1 MSQHLQFRDGPSDTY
16 NFPVQD
22 SPTVGRIIPQSSA
35 GSPQGSPSS
44 LSDTGY
50 RTHHRAIPSPLQTST
65 SANPNHATTTPTK
78 SGFSRPSVDE
88 QSRTVE
94 TVRYTSR
101 RGADEPRSP
110 KERLDDLLASEKSFY
125 DSEDAPASPTS
136 SGGRPRPAQAPTLSN
151 ASSRSVSDPTSAAKL
166 GGRATAV
173 TPPHMAA
180 VPPAQAPT
188 LSNASSRSVSDPTS
202 AAKLGGRATT
212 VTPPHMAAVPEHRA
226 TMARGVPR
234 TSSIDSAISSM
245 HSHKT
250 SQDAQA
256 RGESPDIANLIQTA
270 GSAEAVIQYLLKEK
284 QSQTAQNTQLWRLV
298 DKQRAMILGLNK
310 DLERALKDKERYRK
324 KMKESL
330 QAITAGEPGKGTVA
344 ESSAGK
350 SSPSPRS
357 PEGPK
362 GGNVEALVSAG
373 LRESH
378 EGNDE
383 PEHSPIDVALAP
395 YPVTPPANPATALN
409 PTLPNMVDAEH
420 KMPDPSSHALNNY
433 NADAQPQGFGSGQ
446 QQRKSPEMGRE
457 MPYNASVPPS
467 RSLPARPP
475 PKADTKAGPSSMQAP
490 TLNVVSASPAKD
502 QGRANMPPPRKPP
515 PAPLNLG
522 KQPNTSSHLHQA
534 DSGDELDSDYD
545 DLLEVDEI
553 PIFNERGR
561 RKTREEDDR
570 EREIAAMRDAEARSL
585 SKKSKSRPSTST
597 NKDKPP
603 QEPLP
608 AVRQA
613 VQISPPD
620 MRERH
625 LSPPDSNAGS
635 LAGILN
641 SSGSSEVQQEAI
653 TRTFISPPPMS
664 PGLPSSPRPMGGM
677 HTPLPRNP
685 RDGDS
690 QTSSMASPPLSPR
703 GVGAFPSMP
712 LSPRA
717 PRQPIPLPPNT
728 PMSMASPGML
738 SKFGQMELVS
748 PKPLQISRLAVEEQD
763 PPLRET
769 RYDSIESSDSVEIFR
784 GFVTDEYPD
793 LLLPPNALPSIDV
806 RVASSRLKPSRVSMM
821 FPSKGDEDPVF
832 TLAVFGRSNGQELW
846 RVEKDSTSLHQLDQ
860 ELKKSNAFSS
870 VRLPEKSLFNGHAPA
885 KIDARRTALD
895 KYVDDIL
902 NTPMDTARALHICQ
916 YLSTNTLEPNSTDS
930 LAHTDA
936 KSESPTKLGPGGR
949 PVKNGYLT
957 KRGKNFGGWKARFF
971 VLDGPVLKYYE
982 APGGAHL
989 GAIKLQSAKIGKQQQ
1004 HQQDSQADD
1013 ADNHQACQ
1021 NGYLTK
1027 RGKNFGGWK
1036 ARFFVLD
1043 GPVLKYYE
1051 APGGAHLGAIKLQSA
1066 KIGKQ
1071 QQHQQDS
1078 QADDADNQIL
1088 MTRGLKLFTTL
1099 AMTPRRL
1106 VTLPARHKERD
1117 EWVEALVQY
1126 VEYQDSDDEGSETV
1140 HHARND
1146 SATSSHT
1153 TGSTSKK
1160 KHVQGKGQT
1169 IAEAD
1174 DELLRAMPYEAT
1186 VAGQVP
1192 RGVHPRRKTNETPP
1206 PVYDE
1211 KDDPRYRSNDT
1222 PSPPS
1227 QGHEKDFSGPMPH
1240 PQSSMAISAPKN
1252 LTVIQDASHW
1262 GHKQTTLAPIDDK
1275 KTQKKR
1281 SFFGFGSKPRP
1292 SSESQDHIETSNL
1305 SQLSYEQHGPIRAVF
1320 GAPLAEAVKYSHP
1333 ADVNVEL
1340 PAVVYRCVEYLDNKN
1355 ASSEEGIFRL
1365 SGSNVV
1371 IKALRERFNTEG
1383 DVNLIT
1389 DEQYYDIHAV
1399 ASLLKLYL
1407 RELPTTI
1414 LTRELHLDF
1423 LSVTEIHDVN
1433 DKVAAL
1439 NGLVHKLPKVNNT
1452 LLRYLSAFLINIINH
1467 SDVNKMTVRN
1477 VGIVFSPT
1485 LNIPAPV
1492 LALFLQKYD
1501 GIFESEPQ
1509 QFDHQQVEVTL
1520 TAPPLTPEDIRSPRK
1535 QHFQDLPTPSY
1546 NQASF
1551 PRGPPPSFPLP
1562 AQPNKSTY
1570 DTGFTPLQPSYE
1582 SQYAQ
1587 PTLGGPEYGATGQ
1600 TVGGPA
1606 YDQYSNG
1613 NAAYSRQYGN
1623 ETNLNPNGQSSKQ
1636 KRRESSLL
1644 GMNMGGQKKPNQDR
1658 LRNNRLVDE
1667 ESFFD

>member
-22 SPTVGRIIPQSSA
+22 SPTVGRTIPQSSA
-35 GSPQGSPSS
+35 GNPQGSPSS

-50 RTHHRAIPSPLQTST
+50 RTHHKTSPSPLHTST
-65 SANPNHATTTPTK
+65 SANPNHATATPTK
-78 SGFSRPSVDE
+78 PGFSRPSE
-88 QSRTVE
+88 QSHTVE
-94 TVRYTSR
+94 TVRYTAR
-101 RGADEPRSP
+101 RGDEPRSP

-125 DSEDAPASPTS
+125 DSEDVPASPTS
-136 SGGRPRPAQAPTLSN
+136 TGGRPRPAQAPTLSN
-151 ASSRSVSDPTSAAKL
+151 ASSRSVSDPTSTAKL
-166 GGRATAV
+166 GGRATA
-173 TPPHMAA
+173 A
-180 VPPAQAPT
+180 
-188 LSNASSRSVSDPTS
+188 
-202 AAKLGGRATT
+202 
-212 VTPPHMAAVPEHRA
+212 TPPHMAAVPEHRA

-234 TSSIDSAISSM
+234 TSSIDSAISSISGA
-245 HSHKT
+245 HSHKA

-270 GSAEAVIQYLLKEK
+270 GSPEAVIQYLLKEK

-330 QAITAGEPGKGTVA
+330 QAMTAGEPGKGSVV
-344 ESSAGK
+344 ESSVDK
-350 SSPSPRS
+350 SSPS

-362 GGNVEALVSAG
+362 GGNVGALVSAG

-378 EGNDE
+378 EAHEAHDE

-395 YPVTPPANPATALN
+395 YPVTPPANPATAQN
-409 PTLPNMVDAEH
+409 PTTLPNMVDAEH

-446 QQRKSPEMGRE
+446 QQRKSPETGRE

-475 PKADTKAGPSSMQAP
+475 PKADTQAGSSSTQAP
-490 TLNVVSASPAKD
+490 TVNVVGASPAKD
-502 QGRANMPPPRKPP
+502 HGRANMPPPRKPP

-553 PIFNERGR
+553 PIFNDRGR

-597 NKDKPP
+597 NKGPP
-603 QEPLP
+603 QDPLP
-608 AVRQA
+608 ATRQA

-625 LSPPDSNAGS
+625 LSPPDANAGS

-641 SSGSSEVQQEAI
+641 SSGSSEMQQEII

-664 PGLPSSPRPMGGM
+664 PGLPSSPRPMGGL

-690 QTSSMASPPLSPR
+690 LTSSNMASPPLSPR
-703 GVGAFPSMP
+703 VAGAFLSMP

-748 PKPLQISRLAVEEQD
+748 PKPLQISKLAMEEQE
-763 PPLRET
+763 ET
-769 RYDSIESSDSVEIFR
+769 RYNSISESSDSVEIFK

-832 TLAVFGRSNGQELW
+832 TLAVFSRSNGHELW
-846 RVEKDSTSLHQLDQ
+846 RVEKDSSSLHQLDQ

-870 VRLPEKSLFNGHAPA
+870 VRLPEKSLFNGHSPA

-936 KSESPTKLGPGGR
+936 KSESPTKMGPGGR
-949 PVKNGYLT
+949 PIKNGYLT

-989 GAIKLQSAKIGKQQQ
+989 GAIKLQS
-1004 HQQDSQADD
+1004 S
-1013 ADNHQACQ
+1013 
-1021 NGYLTK
+1021 
-1027 RGKNFGGWK
+1027 
-1036 ARFFVLD
+1036 
-1043 GPVLKYYE
+1043 
-1051 APGGAHLGAIKLQSA
+1051 

-1078 QADDADNQIL
+1078 QADDADNQYRHAFLIL
-1088 MTRGLKLFTTL
+1088 EPKRKDSSS
-1099 AMTPRRL
+1099 L
-1106 VTLPARHKERD
+1106 VRHVLCAESDQERD

-1126 VEYQDSDDEGSETV
+1126 VEYQDSDDEGSENA

-1186 VAGQVP
+1186 VAGQAP
-1192 RGVHPRRKTNETPP
+1192 RGVHPRRKTTETPP
-1206 PVYDE
+1206 PTYDE
-1211 KDDPRYRSNDT
+1211 KDDPRYKSNDT

-1227 QGHEKDFSGPMPH
+1227 QGQEKDQMSH
-1240 PQSSMAISAPKN
+1240 PQSVSISAPKN

-1262 GHKQTTLAPIDDK
+1262 GSKQTSLAPIDDK

-1333 ADVNVEL
+1333 ADVNIEL

-1355 ASSEEGIFRL
+1355 ASAEEGIFRL

-1423 LSVTEIHDVN
+1423 LSVTEIPDVN
-1433 DKVAAL
+1433 DKVIAL
-1439 NGLVHKLPKVNNT
+1439 NGLVHRLPRANNT
-1452 LLRYLSAFLINIINH
+1452 LLRYLSAFLINIINN

-1492 LALFLQKYD
+1492 LALFLQRYD
-1501 GIFESEPQ
+1501 GIFDSEPQ
-1509 QFDHQQVEVTL
+1509 QFDHAPVEVTL

-1562 AQPNKSTY
+1562 AQPNKTVY

-1582 SQYAQ
+1582 SQYSQ

-1623 ETNLNPNGQSSKQ
+1623 ETNLNPNGQPPKQ

-1644 GMNMGGQKKPNQDR
+1644 GMNMGQKKSNQDR
-1658 LRNNRLVDE
+1658 VRNNRLVDE